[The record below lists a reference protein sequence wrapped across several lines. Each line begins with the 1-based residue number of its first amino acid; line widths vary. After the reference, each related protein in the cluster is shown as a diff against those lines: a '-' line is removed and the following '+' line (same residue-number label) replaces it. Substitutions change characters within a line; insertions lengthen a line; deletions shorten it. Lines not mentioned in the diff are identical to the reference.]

1 MQVRAL
7 QGDAGLVLC
16 GAGGGGCSGAG
27 TDAAEERPPHAFYD
41 RQLHVHV
48 ERCAF
53 YAGNWIIRILFPACL
68 ALLILALCFIM
79 MVNYYYFFKFGIIQR
94 TVL

>member
-1 MQVRAL
+1 MQVGAL

-53 YAGNWIIRILFPACL
+53 YTGHRIIRILLSVCS
-68 ALLILALCFIM
+68 ALTDLSVMF
-79 MVNYYYFFKFGIIQR
+79 YYDG
-94 TVL
+94 